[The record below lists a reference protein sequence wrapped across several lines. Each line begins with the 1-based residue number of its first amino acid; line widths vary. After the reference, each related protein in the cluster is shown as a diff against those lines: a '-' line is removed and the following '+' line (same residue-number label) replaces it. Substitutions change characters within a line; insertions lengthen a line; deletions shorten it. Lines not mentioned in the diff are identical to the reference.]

1 MFDRRKEPVDA
12 IERGHEEK
20 KERTMRLAKRI
31 ATTAG
36 PYKLGTREPER
47 KGNAEP
53 DKKKVRKVRKAN

>member
-1 MFDRRKEPVDA
+1 MLLREVTRRKNET
-12 IERGHEEK
+12 K
-20 KERTMRLAKRI
+20 KTVRLAKRI